1 MFKTILKDGE
11 TLKIVI
17 TGAGGQL
24 GKELARKLNPNHTVY
39 SLAKNELD
47 ITNQTEVNRTISRIQ
62 PEIIIHAA
70 AYTAVDLCETEVK
83 KALEVNG
90 IGAGNV
96 ALAAENA
103 NSKMFYISSDYVFN
117 GTKHTPYEETDTPD
131 PVSVYG
137 ISKRLGEQLVLRY
150 AGGTIVRTSWL
161 YGHDGK
167 NFVKTMLFLAGKNK
181 EIKVID
187 DQIGSP
193 TYTGDLSDTIIQ
205 LFSKKQGIYHVSNS
219 GSCTWYEFART
230 IFEEAGFNP
239 NLVLPTTTE
248 EYGSKAPR
256 PHYSVLA
263 HTAMNRAGA
272 GPIRP
277 WRKAL
282 KEFIRKELTQ

>member
-1 MFKTILKDGE
+1 M
-11 TLKIVI
+11 KIVI